1 MRAHSIVLL
10 PLVGAAALLSGCGKD
25 STGPVT
31 PKAIAIVAGDNQTG
45 PGGDDLPDSL
55 RVVVTGSDNR
65 PMAGVTVTWAA
76 GSATVAPLTS
86 TTNANGETAAQ
97 LSLGPVGA
105 VMVTATVAAL
115 APATFNETAVDPCS
129 WRHDLSVGQTVFGH
143 LRDDD

>member
-45 PGGDDLPDSL
+45 PGGDDLRDPR

-65 PMAGVTVTWAA
+65 PMAGAA
-76 GSATVAPLTS
+76 GTGAGGGAPVLPPSRPTGAHRFAAGPAHLPFPRAG
-86 TTNANGETAAQ
+86 TGAATAA
-97 LSLGPVGA
+97 GA
-105 VMVTATVAAL
+105 
-115 APATFNETAVDPCS
+115 
-129 WRHDLSVGQTVFGH
+129 
-143 LRDDD
+143 